1 MQLLLCY
8 NLFNFKQDTINMRTD
23 KFFEDKKMNQRL
35 HTEIERLQQ
44 KYISIWED
52 VCNIESQT
60 NDKIGVDKVGEYF
73 IALSKHNGWDVEI
86 LEQPVAG
93 NVICITMNKDANGAP
108 VTFSGH
114 IDTVHPKGLFG
125 FPAVKKDNE
134 KIYGPGVVDCK
145 GGVVAGFLTMEA
157 LANIGFRA
165 RPVRMLLQSDEEMG
179 SKPSNKDTIKYICK
193 KAKDS
198 IAFFNLEGHNN
209 GDACIGRKGII
220 TFEFT
225 IYGKAA
231 HSSACAK
238 QGASAILDAAHKIIE
253 LEKLKD
259 DKGLTC
265 NCGIVSGG
273 TVKNTVPSKCVFT
286 ADVRYATKEQ
296 FYWVCDYAR
305 QVASMVHVDGCRCEL
320 AIFSGRPAMERTEKN
335 LRLFEKMNEIY
346 VANGMSELKE
356 RNRNAGSDA
365 AEVTQAGIPC
375 VECMGVRGGEMHSI
389 GEFAYLDS
397 LVESAKR
404 LGTVTLYI

>member
-1 MQLLLCY
+1 
-8 NLFNFKQDTINMRTD
+8 
-23 KFFEDKKMNQRL
+23 MNKRL
-35 HTEIERLQQ
+35 HAEIEKLQQ
-44 KYISIWED
+44 KYISVWED

-60 NDKIGVDKVGEYF
+60 NDKVGVDEVGEYF
-73 IALSKHNGWDVEI
+73 IKLSKDNGWDVEI
-86 LEQPVAG
+86 FEQLAAG
-93 NVICITMNKDANGAP
+93 NVICITMNKDADCAP

-125 FPAVKKDNE
+125 SPAVKKDDE

-145 GGVVAGFLTMEA
+145 GGVVAGFLAMEA
-157 LANIGFRA
+157 LANIGFKA
-165 RPVRMLLQSDEEMG
+165 RPVRMLLQSDEEM
-179 SKPSNKDTIKYICK
+179 SSNPSNKATINYICK

-225 IYGKAA
+225 IFGQAA
-231 HSSACAK
+231 HSSACATH
-238 QGASAILDAAHKIIE
+238 GANAVLDAAHKIIE
-253 LEKLKD
+253 LERFKD

-265 NCGIVSGG
+265 NCGIISGG
-273 TVKNTVPSKCVFT
+273 TVRNTVPPKCVFT

-296 FYWVCDYAR
+296 FDWVCAYAR
-305 QVASMVHVDGCRCEL
+305 QVASTVHVDGCRCEL

-335 LRLFEKMNEIY
+335 VRLLERMNEIY
-346 VANGMSELKE
+346 VANGMSVLKE

-375 VECMGVRGGEMHSI
+375 VECMGVKGGGMHAI
-389 GEFAYLDS
+389 DEFAYLDS
-397 LVESAKR
+397 LAESAKR